1 MVDAKYLGIGGGR
14 RRETVL
20 EIPLRSDPSWAL
32 SYEWTLCMV
41 LASWR
46 ASEREARP
54 CFSR

>member
-1 MVDAKYLGIGGGR
+1 MVDAKYLGIDGG

-32 SYEWTLCMV
+32 SYELTLCMV

-54 CFSR
+54 RFSR